1 MKKDFNKID
10 YEWLTCPTG
19 DPFADIGGYVI
30 KYLQEREPD
39 KDILELIEEAT
50 LIYVNNWEGKLHSF
64 FHGSKITNPSIK
76 TNTDKIDS
84 TIKLFS
90 QILNDVVPFEEGCC
104 RISGRKT
111 KLYSA
116 GRESL
121 ILSGSGSFINFHHFF
136 QSGLMLSKE
145 ILIRMFFIPLGSILL
160 NGKIAIVHSNNPE
173 ITEFYVI
180 DNCKNN
186 LNSIGLVVE
195 AGVLKSEFHNPA
207 NALFNFID
215 KAISNVKLASD
226 VNTPISLT
234 LYLFSNFGA
243 STEMNVYRVPA
254 KVFGFYRFCTRGEY
268 RDDWQKFVYS
278 HYSNSGFKGAKYN
291 LDGSIYE
298 FEKKGEINSIGF
310 DDFKIWTNRVY
321 LKLLNDQSLIP
332 EFLRWS
338 KTHKFNFVIIET
350 YQIFVRNMKKETV
363 TKIKDLA
370 KYLVKD
376 QNADAIK
383 KRITSL
389 NGAKNSYLL
398 RRYFLSDVIAK
409 NYNEGGLLMI
419 SVDDYVNYLFSDDI
433 SWQEIRDLLLIAIYQ
448 ELHEL
453 KLNVV
458 IELPEPEITEI
469 EQQ

>member
-1 MKKDFNKID
+1 MGVNID
-10 YEWLTCPTG
+10 EIWLTQTTG
-19 DPFADIGGYVI
+19 DPFADVGGYVI
-30 KYLQEREPD
+30 KYLQKREPD
-39 KDILELIEEAT
+39 KDILELIQEVT

-76 TNTDKIDS
+76 SSTEKING
-84 TIKLFS
+84 TLKLFS
-90 QILNDVVPFEEGCC
+90 QLLNDEGLSQEGYC

-121 ILSGSGSFINFHHFF
+121 ILSGSGAFINFNHFF
-136 QSGLMLSKE
+136 QPGLMLSKE

-160 NGKIAIVHSNNPE
+160 NGKIAIIHSNNPE
-173 ITEFYVI
+173 ITDYFVA

-186 LNSIGLVVE
+186 LSSIGLSTE

-215 KAISNVKLASD
+215 KAISNVRIVTDSHS
-226 VNTPISLT
+226 PSLT
-234 LYLFSNFGA
+234 LYHFSNFGA
-243 STEMNVYRVPA
+243 SIEMNIYRVPA
-254 KVFGFYRFCTRGEY
+254 NVFRFYCFCTQGEY
-268 RDDWQKFVYS
+268 MDDWQNFIYS
-278 HYSNSGFKGAKYN
+278 HYSNSGFKGARYN
-291 LDGSIYE
+291 SDTSIYE
-298 FEKKGEINSIGF
+298 FEKKGEIISVGIDN
-310 DDFKIWTNRVY
+310 FKIWTNRIY
-321 LKLLNDQSLIP
+321 LRLLNDQSLIP
-332 EFLRWS
+332 EFIRWS
-338 KTHKFNFVIIET
+338 KAHKFNFLIIET
-350 YQIFVRNMKKETV
+350 YQIYIRNMKKETV
-363 TKIKDLA
+363 AKIKELA

-376 QNADAIK
+376 QNADSIK

-398 RRYFLSDVIAK
+398 RRYLLSDVISK
-409 NYNEGGLLMI
+409 NYNEGGAVMI

-453 KLNVV
+453 NLNVV
-458 IELPEPEITEI
+458 IELPEPETTDI
-469 EQQ
+469 